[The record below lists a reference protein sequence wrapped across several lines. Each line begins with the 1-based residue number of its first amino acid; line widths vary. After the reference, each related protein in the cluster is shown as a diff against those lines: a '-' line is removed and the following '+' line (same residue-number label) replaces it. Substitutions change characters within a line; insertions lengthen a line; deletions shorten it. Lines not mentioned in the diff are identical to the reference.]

1 MKTTTLIRVSFGSAK
16 ALTRDGL
23 TGPYTEVKIQ
33 DSLFPPAG

>member
-1 MKTTTLIRVSFGSAK
+1 MKTTNLLRVTFGSAR

>member
-1 MKTTTLIRVSFGSAK
+1 MKTITLTRISFGSASN
-16 ALTRDGL
+16 LTRDGL